1 MSVRTKFILIL
12 VLAFL
17 AGIMALPREDKALS
31 IVGIK
36 NTRLQIRQGLDLKGG
51 AHLVYEANMDGIP
64 QTERSARLEGVV
76 SVIQER
82 VNPAGTSE
90 INVQTANNN
99 RVIVE
104 FPGIKNTSEAIELIG
119 KTAQL
124 RFFEFSATGEQINT
138 NIDGKDLK
146 TANAD
151 IDPQS
156 GQSIIS
162 FELKAEAAKR
172 FADLTSQINQRNS
185 RLLIT
190 LDDQPLFN
198 GTVQTPIT
206 DGRGQMQG
214 FESIKEAKRI
224 ATLLKAGALPV
235 PISLVEQ
242 RTVGPTL
249 GQESVEKSLVAGIIG
264 LLSVAIFMLLYYR
277 LAGAVAVAALSIYTV
292 LLISIIKLSALT
304 PYTMVLTLA
313 GIAGF
318 ILSIGMA
325 VDANI
330 LIFERFREEVRR
342 GRDLVPAMEAG
353 FDRAWTS
360 IKDSN
365 TSSLITTA
373 ILYFFSGTPII
384 KGFAVTLAVGVV
396 VSMFTAI
403 VVSRNLL
410 RMLLKTKMGQNLR
423 LYGLTEMEVG
433 S

>member
-64 QTERSARLEGVV
+64 QTERSARLEGVA